1 MHPIENIAYNGPI
14 IITVITASQLIHKI
28 PYLISFM
35 MFNYLNLKLN
45 EFLKICFREPRPER
59 INLAEEQQNHLMVTL
74 FKGKIGAPPVNSA
87 HVYGMPSGHAQTG
100 GYALGFLWFA
110 LRSNAL
116 RSEAASTASLLATFI
131 FASTL
136 YQRWVTMRHTIFQL
150 FVGTL
155 VGFGF
160 AGLVYYGTKQFLY
173 SKIKFKDM
181 TDFVFR
187 YSYSYSPVQFSASPD
202 SG

>member
-1 MHPIENIAYNGPI
+1 MYNTKFSGDYNMHPIENIAYNGPI
-14 IITVITASQLIHKI
+14 IITVITASQLIHKV

-59 INLAEEQQNHLMVTL
+59 INLAEEQQNHLMVSL
-74 FKGKIGAPPVNSA
+74 FKGKIGAPPINSA

-100 GYALGFLWFA
+100 GYALGFLWFVQ
-110 LRSNAL
+110 S
-116 RSEAASTASLLATFI
+116 ASPASLLATFI

-187 YSYSYSPVQFSASPD
+187 YSYSYSPVQSL